1 MGNDFATIPVQRLG
15 ANAAAQY
22 LEHLQA
28 LPPEDA
34 RLRFGAAI
42 SAESIAKYVDG
53 IDFDTDE
60 VFGVHGDGLT
70 LVGAAHLAFTGEAA
84 ELGVSVLPGQ
94 RGRGVGVALV
104 ARAAEHARNR
114 KVAQLFMH
122 CLAENAVMIHIARR
136 ANMDVVIDSGDA
148 DAHVTLPPADSRSLH
163 NEMLAER
170 VALYDFA
177 LKSHVETLRRIGV
190 AFAGGGRK

>member
-1 MGNDFATIPVQRLG
+1 MGNDSATIPVQRLG

-22 LEHLQA
+22 LEHLQT

-42 SAESIAKYVDG
+42 SAESIAKYVHG

-114 KVAQLFMH
+114 KVAQLYMH

-148 DAHVTLPPADSRSLH
+148 DAHVALPPADSRSLH

>member
-1 MGNDFATIPVQRLG
+1 MGNDSATIPVQRLG

-22 LEHLQA
+22 LEHLQT

-42 SAESIAKYVDG
+42 SAESIAKYVHG

-148 DAHVTLPPADSRSLH
+148 DAHVALPPADSRSLH

>member
-15 ANAAAQY
+15 ANAASQY
-22 LEHLQA
+22 LQHLQA

-42 SAESIAKYVDG
+42 SAESIAKYVHG

-148 DAHVTLPPADSRSLH
+148 DAHVALPPADSRSLH